1 MPLYDVAKGR
11 ISRKTYKR
19 LGILRDQNLAD
30 LSSSSRGLENLLD
43 QLVTIPGGSFLS
55 GDVKAIE
62 NIFSIGLTN
71 GNYLNVIGSASF
83 VSTPTGGEA
92 AFEPKITY
100 QNRLDK
106 FRVFAGEPRLNG
118 GNGLTARYYQNDQ
131 INFNTHDD
139 FVYNTNVNTEES
151 EVFLNT
157 TSLGAIDSDNFWEAG
172 NFEYTNK
179 IHPQSV
185 KANTGVKWE
194 GYYVPTRT
202 GRTKF
207 SISSTGYHTMDFQS
221 PTYEENAD
229 NVPISG
235 IGNTYTSYARVG
247 LTTTINCDFNTGDVN
262 TIKITDLS
270 DTSPL
275 RTIGVGMTVT
285 GSGINGT
292 PTVQAISRSTGFITL
307 TPESGN
313 STAII
318 NGTRNILFARELG
331 KSVTQQFDTPILIAF
346 QKYRIRL
353 RFFFPKNV
361 DVRKTT
367 KAFFIDYIAPG
378 GSSFAH
384 LRFNNLYTLGYDFS
398 DSAKGNF
405 NKFDDQSVLF
415 GGTNIYT
422 TPIGIGSRT
431 ESSKYVKV
439 KSRKKVDITY
449 SVKRELGNGDNRS
462 TGIVRQIKILS
473 TVVDNPV
480 ITFGITSQVEV
491 GNYVFGTGIPDGTR
505 IAKLITNEFIVL
517 DSNPTS
523 TVTSNQLTFINHRG
537 FVRKVTGSCSNGT
550 VTLSG
555 GTQIRSSN
563 PDETTTTTDGQEE
576 MVIIGSNIPSF
587 TKIDSITSVTQFDV
601 VQPSGSS
608 VNFSSTDIFVYQS
621 RGLKDNSIRKF
632 CNRITPPATLNV
644 KCLRAKVTSGQ
655 FINIGPNITV
665 DAGST
670 SNIASNG
677 GKLLG
682 SYFGED
688 GIKISSIIPN
698 SPTGFDTIVLTSNIL
713 APIPDD
719 SQFTYI
725 SNSGV
730 YTDDRQLC
738 CPPND
743 TSPPFEASE
752 EGLIT
757 KISSNPQ
764 RPNLGIKDGG
774 GHIKF
779 DNLTLFK
786 FAKNTNTGADITGI
800 INNVINDPTTT
811 YDKILKIKTETSG
824 TFNVLAS
831 STP

>member
-100 QNRLDK
+100 QNKLDK

-131 INFNTHDD
+131 INFNTHAD

-179 IHPQSV
+179 VHPQSV

-202 GRTKF
+202 GVSRF

-307 TPESGN
+307 TPESGD
-313 STAII
+313 STAITS
-318 NGTRNILFARELG
+318 GTRNILFARELG
-331 KSVTQQFDTPILIAF
+331 KRVTQDFNTPVLIAF

-367 KAFFIDYIAPG
+367 KAFFIDYITPG

-422 TPIGIGSRT
+422 TPIGIGSRNDT
-431 ESSKYVKV
+431 SKYVKV
-439 KSRKKVDITY
+439 KSTKKVDITY
-449 SVKRELGNGDNRS
+449 SVKKELGNGDNRS
-462 TGIVRQIKILS
+462 TGIVRQIKTLS
-473 TVVDNPV
+473 TTVNNPV
-480 ITFGITSQVEV
+480 LTFGITSQVEV

-505 IAKLITNEFIVL
+505 IEKLITNEFIVL

-563 PDETTTTTDGQEE
+563 PNETTTTTDGQEE
-576 MVIIGSNIPSF
+576 MVIIGSGIPSF

-601 VQPSGSS
+601 VQPSESS

-670 SNIASNG
+670 SNIAQS

-682 SYFGED
+682 SYFGEN
-688 GIKISSIIPN
+688 GITISSITPN
-698 SPTGFDTIVLTSNIL
+698 SPAGFDTIVLTSNIL
-713 APIPDD
+713 APIPND

-764 RPNLGIKDGG
+764 RPNLGIQDGG

-786 FAKNTNTGADITGI
+786 FAKNTNTGVDITGI
-800 INNVINDPTTT
+800 INNVINDPVTT
-811 YDKILKIKTETSG
+811 YDKNIKLKTPG
-824 TFNVLAS
+824 ATFNILAS
-831 STP
+831 STL